1 MPTRSLKITQMLI
14 REHFARHPLDRHPE
28 PTDEMAD
35 LENVEAFHAQG
46 DRNGGLLPIYH
57 FNAAATSALVPR
69 GGVILDLGSGSGQYL
84 AHLAHCR
91 PDLRIIG
98 LDLSEP
104 MIRAGRD
111 MLKSARL
118 ADRVELIQGDM
129 TDLRFITPRRVDL
142 ISSVFSLHHLPSETA
157 LLKCL
162 CEIHR
167 QRETLGCAVWLFD
180 HIRPRHPAT
189 ADVFPEIFTPEAA
202 VAFKRDSRNSLRAS
216 FSFAELS
223 DACDAAQLSG
233 MEHYRARVME
243 LYQAHRLPKTGSPDM
258 HDQLWQASPL
268 TEAARRDLHGLRWLL
283 RRVPLDATSL

>member
-1 MPTRSLKITQMLI
+1 MPKRSLKIAQMLI
-14 REHFARHPLDRHPE
+14 QERFARHALDRRPE

-46 DRNGGLLPIYH
+46 DRNGGLLPVYH
-57 FNAAATSALVPR
+57 FNASATSALVPR
-69 GGVILDLGSGSGQYL
+69 GGMILDLGSGSGQYL
-84 AHLAHCR
+84 AYLARCR

-104 MIRAGRD
+104 MIRAGRA
-111 MLKSARL
+111 MLKSAQL
-118 ADRVELIQGDM
+118 SDRVELIQGDM
-129 TDLRFITPRRVDL
+129 TDLRAITPRRVDL

-162 CEIHR
+162 REIHL
-167 QRETLGCAVWLFD
+167 QRETTGCAVWLFD

-189 ADVFPEIFTPEAA
+189 AEAFPEIFTPEAA
-202 VAFKRDSRNSLRAS
+202 IAFKRDSRNSLLAS

-223 DACDAAQLSG
+223 DACDAARLPK

-243 LYQAHRLPKTGSPDM
+243 LYQAHRLARKGAPEMDD
-258 HDQLWQASPL
+258 HLWQGSRLP
-268 TEAARRDLHGLRWLL
+268 EAARRDLDGLRWLL
-283 RRVPLDATSL
+283 RRVPLDAGSL